1 MTGILLISLLA
12 LYLFRLLVYGKLEI
26 TPLKYCVLKSM
37 AAQSKAVETELT
49 KLLEDRTDYKILNKE
64 FNRLE
69 KIFVGKL
76 NTYMFEFRTSGTQD
90 IRKEILGTDKL
101 EL

>member
-1 MTGILLISLLA
+1 MGILLLVFLA
-12 LYLFRLLVYGKLEI
+12 IILFRLLVYGNMEI

-37 AAQSKAVETELT
+37 AAQSKAVGGELT
-49 KLLEDRTDYKILNKE
+49 KLLDHKSDYKVLNKE

-76 NTYMFEFRTSGTQD
+76 NNYLFKFRHSENQV
-90 IRKEILGTDKL
+90 IRKEILKANKL